1 MYSVPPCYEC
11 FKLAACLFGNTRDTS
26 VMHEKVKCVCFV
38 YIQMPKVKFKYVQI
52 KMNQVSYTTKTHD
65 KQIVTITILSTV
77 YTAKHTP
84 TSSKCHN
91 HNVIKQ
97 F

>member
-1 MYSVPPCYEC
+1 MYSVPQCYEC

-52 KMNQVSYTTKTHD
+52 KMNQVSYTTKNTR
-65 KQIVTITILSTV
+65 QTNR
-77 YTAKHTP
+77 
-84 TSSKCHN
+84 HN
-91 HNVIKQ
+91 HNTINSLYSQTHTNV
-97 F
+97 